1 LEDFPIQFPDK
12 YRQKTTVKVMIIGS
26 GAREHALAWKIA
38 QSPKIKDLYVA
49 PGNAGT
55 ASIAHNLNI
64 HPNDI
69 EASAKAAQDMGID
82 LTVVGPE
89 APLASGI
96 VDYFG
101 RLGLSI
107 LGPTKAATQLESSK
121 VFAKKL
127 MQKYGIPSPNG
138 ITFSSYSEAKKYL
151 ESQPVPVVVKADG
164 LAAGKGVTVASSKE
178 EALKAL
184 SDIMEAKIFGSAGNS
199 VVIEECL
206 TGKEVSLLAF
216 TDSKTVIPMIPACD
230 YKRAFDNDQGPNTG
244 GMGSYSPP
252 GFFNAKL
259 TQQVM
264 KTILQP
270 AVEAM
275 AQEDMPYKGILYAGL
290 MIATNGPKVL
300 EFNARFG
307 DPETQATLPRLQT
320 DLVDI
325 LLAIVDNRL
334 SQVTVEWNNNAC
346 VGVVMASAGYPG
358 SYKTG
363 FTITGLDKLDEEILV
378 FHAGTKL
385 GENSQVYTDGGRVL
399 TITATGK
406 NMAEAR
412 AKVYQNLPRIHFDGC
427 HYRKDIAA
435 REVN

>member
-1 LEDFPIQFPDK
+1 MK
-12 YRQKTTVKVMIIGS
+12 AMIIGG
-26 GAREHALAWKIA
+26 GAREHALSWKIA
-38 QSPKIKDLYVA
+38 QSPKIKELYVT

-64 HPNDI
+64 RPTDI
-69 EASAKAAQDMGID
+69 ESLAKAAQNTGID

-96 VDYFG
+96 VDHFE
-101 RLGLSI
+101 RLGMPI
-107 LGPTKAATQLESSK
+107 FGPTKAAAQIESSK
-121 VFAKKL
+121 VFAKNL
-127 MQKYGIPSPNG
+127 MQKYGIPCPSSV
-138 ITFSSYSEAKKYL
+138 TFSSYPEAKKYL
-151 ESQPVPVVVKADG
+151 ESQPTPVVVKADG

-184 SDIMEAKIFGSAGNS
+184 SEIMDAKIFGSAGDN

-216 TDSKTVIPMIPACD
+216 TDGKTAIPLVPACD
-230 YKRAFDNDQGPNTG
+230 YKRVFDNDQGPNTG

-252 GFFNAKL
+252 GFFGTEM

-270 AVEAM
+270 IVKAM
-275 AQEDMPYKGILYAGL
+275 AQEGMPYRGVLYAGL
-290 MIATNGPKVL
+290 MIATDGPKVL

-307 DPETQATLPRLQT
+307 DPETQAILPRLQT

-325 LLAIVDNRL
+325 LLAILDNKL
-334 SQVTVEWNNNAC
+334 SELTVEWNNDAC

-363 FTITGLDKLDEEILV
+363 YPITGLDNLDKAILV

-385 GENSQVYTDGGRVL
+385 GENAQVYTDGGRVL
-399 TITATGK
+399 TMTATGK
-406 NMAEAR
+406 TMSEAR
-412 AKVYQNLPRIHFDGC
+412 AKVYQNLPLINFNGC
-427 HYRKDIAA
+427 HYRNDIAA